1 MAKVYMSDPAIPIIK
16 RNESAAMR
24 FSSYIRN
31 SRSKTVF
38 QGQPTYLS
46 VRNITFTTANFF
58 FKYVGTPLYYEISLA
73 DGADSRV
80 FYVDHSVFV
89 SAGSVK
95 LESLRPSN
103 TYTVSVVA
111 HYVSDD
117 KYSGNQTISF
127 KTLLAQGAVSDITAT
142 NPINQKYIVD
152 SNNFIGTSFDISF
165 VPLIDNVRYELILSL
180 DNNTGQE
187 PVINIIQ
194 PTVINVSKL
203 PFNTRVDI
211 SVNSIYGESN
221 SIYKYSKK
229 ITHQTLN
236 ESEKSKL
243 SIAKVYNKSVDLS
256 YDNTYVPNVVYSLY
270 INDVSTVSHKEYIG
284 VFDVSDLSID
294 HPYGNTYVSVTYPE
308 SGNEYKNLVSDIS
321 FTTLNEENSHIISG
335 NTIIK
340 NTEIIVEC
348 TNPIGDWKNIYFL
361 KDGVQSDLS
370 NTFRHVFSD
379 LSINTSYD
387 ISVETVYKNNNTYI
401 ETQRLT
407 TLHEGPIKGCMVSHP
422 DIYTTSL
429 NFTPSPNQ
437 ADISAVTYT
446 YSNVNNL
453 ENIVYI
459 SSDTNYVELKDLSDG
474 IPVYTISFESIYK
487 TENRSYPLIISFDTI
502 DTDLNKY
509 NTSTELKVFSVTG
522 NTITLDISKGQY
534 YNSHDISYSSTI
546 LQTGKWSDNKYT
558 IQNLVRDTSYTI
570 GVKSY
575 IDDISYIHKASIVQ
589 RTLNEGAVD
598 ISRVIVSDTSAIIS
612 WTNKTETEDISLS
625 IINNLVYKYTYDLS
639 NLTPNTQY
647 SYSYNTKYTSS
658 KNTYTKYLYF
668 TTLNEYPPDISA
680 TTYFNTALS
689 GNTTIIEVN
698 YTNQR
703 AVKET
708 TINIGGNSYQT
719 AILDFSMISQ
729 YQNYSGNVVTK
740 YKDTPSSGYV
750 SYQTK
755 QYTTDFSFSATM
767 YKPIYTVSSHDI
779 SMDWYDNQT
788 ASYNIIIDNSNIV
801 VDQKNKHVD
810 DLSANT
816 SFDISLKRTYSNRS
830 SPDSTTSQ
838 IIKTLNQGSSFVTG
852 DSIIESWGL
861 GGLNVVLDI
870 SNINQTDVSCTF
882 LNYRRQTDTG
892 NYTPLKNTETTIFD
906 LGVVPDVS
914 YDFFAT
920 TVYKPLTS
928 ELKNVK
934 YTSGSYDSNIFSF
947 KTNRPNAYTKS
958 NVGNWQ
964 DLPSGWT
971 LTSAIISGN
980 DPSSNSTDI
989 RTKYLKPDISNI
1001 ILYKTENKSSVA
1013 SVKRHIDYLLKDYYT
1028 ISYYVAN
1035 HVTEG
1040 FLFSYRQADRDIEYQ
1055 LQLKIISNMKE
1066 VVLWETTN
1074 IVSADVCWNKV
1085 EIKFYLPK
1093 STKDVTFSL
1102 ERTQFEFNNLFIS
1115 DVSIVGNGESFP
1127 TTPFFSLYDDASYN
1141 KSLWNTP
1148 RQTRYKQWK
1157 EIMPYDDSSS
1167 RKVFT
1172 LATNM
1177 TIGFWLYVHDIP
1189 DDNKEKGIFIL
1200 GSALETGCPT
1210 ISINEETLYVKNKG
1224 NVLIQKQHALTK
1236 KIPVYFSIT
1245 FDQKKVSLYKNGEVS
1260 DISYQTSYLSEA
1272 DWEGNIYFGTPSV
1285 PTYGYIMGDI
1295 EMQKFPLSDTQ
1306 VSYSYNNTKTQYSSI
1321 GNYSDI
1327 SGNVIISHDI
1337 VMVGYINTWFV
1348 PIYFSLNNQK
1358 TLRKTIKTYGLSFS
1372 TGSNIGNVSLSLPSS
1387 LPPSLSLA
1395 FWGNSLPTG
1404 NIFDF
1409 NNNGVS
1415 RFKLI
1420 VGNSSIYTN
1429 INTSLKIPTKADLQH
1444 FSWTFNGYTGES
1456 KSYLNGY
1463 LYDISF
1469 NTTRS
1474 LDLSINSFSRSSSTS
1489 GSIGEFQIYNKVLSQ
1504 SEILTAYY
1512 NHYSLDYTYDLSG
1525 GLYRVRLHVPPDSGN
1540 TLVSYHIYGN
1550 NYNLNTVGG
1559 SISANSSISSSY
1571 IDISMS
1577 PTDLNNFNRNVD
1589 LSFNFV
1595 LSDYNIITQVKPT
1608 ITSPYISVDVSGRSN
1623 VLTASQISINESD
1636 TLYMKLNNAL
1646 SDVSYSYL
1654 ISGIDNSQIQGNVLS
1669 GNIQFNQTLP
1679 IMMRQDYKT
1688 QKITNNNMV
1697 FSIANLGLAVSFILT
1712 DSTTNML
1719 TTDLSFAVKD
1729 QPFTIRLDI
1738 PTTNPVLYFPY
1749 KITGNT
1755 FVSPNNSTGVFRR
1768 TNTDISSIDISFQ
1781 VITQSSE
1788 KFILSLDD
1796 NDSEVIVILNDIEV
1810 PTLDVS
1816 GGLDNYQVD
1825 EGKIVDLTIKTPQS
1839 WEDTRAVYFYI
1850 YKTNTEI
1857 TKEDISLDSS
1867 YKNDGSYNYTD
1878 MSGYFSIKSARATM
1892 RFKILP
1898 NKPYSEGTETIKFIL
1913 SDYRDVSASIVII
1926 DTEKPPSYSWIIT
1939 DTSDNI
1945 ITQINEGGTFKFTLV
1960 TAGVD
1965 SKKDISYNITGITR
1979 DSISSGDTSLSGV
1992 FRGVDSPM
2000 SRTITI
2006 GKDLTT
2012 TGNKTFVVS
2021 TNLGDLN
2028 ILDQYASIIINDT
2041 SQSPN
2046 ITISSTVDRPR
2057 WGAYFSIIVAITN
2070 YNFLTDVQK
2079 GEQLHYKF
2087 YTGTL
2092 ELEDTTNDITVI
2104 SVPGTTANLATDG
2117 IVILRNGQYSAIN
2130 SYMNHTFTFL
2140 CKTADQKTFT
2150 FLLGEEGGKSLNV
2163 ILNKQ

>member
-24 FSSYIRN
+24 FSSYIKN

-73 DGADSRV
+73 DGTDSRV
-80 FYVDHSVFV
+80 FYIDHSVFV
-89 SAGSVK
+89 SSGSVK

-103 TYTVSVVA
+103 TYTVRVVA

-117 KYSGNQTISF
+117 KYSGNQIISF
-127 KTLLAQGAVSDITAT
+127 NTLVAQGAVSDITAT
-142 NPINQKYIVD
+142 NPTNQKYIVD
-152 SNNFIGTSFDISF
+152 SNNFVGTSFDISF
-165 VPLIDNVRYELILSL
+165 VPLIDNVRYEVILSL
-180 DNNTGQE
+180 DNNNNTGEE

-194 PTVINVSKL
+194 PTVIKVTKL

-236 ESEKSKL
+236 ESIISQL
-243 SIAKVYNKSVDLS
+243 SIAKVYNKAVDLS
-256 YDNTYVPNVVYSLY
+256 YTYVPNVVYSLY
-270 INDVSTVSHKEYIG
+270 INDVSTVSHNEYSR
-284 VFDVSDLSID
+284 VFNVSDLSID
-294 HPYGNTYVSVTYPE
+294 QFYGNTYVSVTYPE
-308 SGNEYKNLVSDIS
+308 SGNEYKNLAGDLG
-321 FTTLNEENSHIISG
+321 FTTLNEENSHIISS

-340 NTEIIVEC
+340 NTEITVKC
-348 TNPIGDWKNIYFL
+348 TPPIGVWKNIYFL
-361 KDGVQSDLS
+361 KDGVRSDLS
-370 NTFRHVFSD
+370 NTFSHVFSD

-387 ISVETVYKNNNTYI
+387 ISVETVYENNKYT

-407 TLHEGPIKGCMVSHP
+407 TLHEGPIKDCTVSHP

-437 ADISAVTYT
+437 ADISTVTYT
-446 YSNVNNL
+446 YRNFNNL

-459 SSDTNYVELKDLSDG
+459 SSDTNYVELKDLPDG

-487 TENRSYPLIISFDTI
+487 TENRSYPFIISFETI
-502 DTDLNKY
+502 DTDLNEY
-509 NTSTELKVFSVTG
+509 NKSTELSVFYVTG

-534 YNSHDISYSSTI
+534 YNSHDISYNSTV
-546 LQTGKWSDNKYT
+546 LPTGKWSDNKYT
-558 IQNLVRDTSYTI
+558 IQNLERDISYTI

-575 IDDISYIHKASIVQ
+575 IADISYIHKESIVQ

-598 ISRVIVSDTSAIIS
+598 ISRVIVSDTSARIS
-612 WTNKTETEDISLS
+612 WTNKNEVISLN
-625 IINNLVYKYTYDLS
+625 ITNKVLNITNKVVDNYTYDLS
-639 NLTPNTQY
+639 NLMPNTPY
-647 SYSYNTKYTSS
+647 IYSYNTIYKSG
-658 KNTYTKYLYF
+658 NTYTKYLYF

-680 TTYFNTALS
+680 TTYFNTPLS
-689 GNTTIIEVN
+689 GNTTIIEVI
-698 YTNQR
+698 YTNPQ

-708 TINIGGNSYQT
+708 TINIGGNSYQIAT
-719 AILDFSMISQ
+719 LDFSMISQ
-729 YQNYSGNVVTK
+729 YRNYSGNVVTK
-740 YKDTPSSGYV
+740 YKDTASSGYV
-750 SYQTK
+750 SYQTNP
-755 QYTTDFSFSATM
+755 YTTDFSFSTIM

-779 SMDWYDNQT
+779 SMDWYDNQN
-788 ASYNIIIDNSNIV
+788 ASYIITIDNKPISNSIL
-801 VDQKNKHVD
+801 VDPKNIHVD

-816 SFDISLKRTYSNRS
+816 SFNISLKRTYLPS
-830 SPDSTTSQ
+830 SDIIITSQ
-838 IIKTLNQGSSFVTG
+838 SIKTLNQGNSIVTG

-882 LNYRRQTDTG
+882 LYYRRHTDTG
-892 NYTPLKNTETTIFD
+892 DYPFLKNTDTTIFD
-906 LGVVPDVS
+906 LVVERDIS

-920 TVYKPLTS
+920 TVYKTLTS

-934 YTSGSYDSNIFSF
+934 YTSGSYNSNIYSF
-947 KTNRPNAYTKS
+947 KPNQTKPYTES

-964 DLPSGWT
+964 DLQSGWT
-971 LTSAIISGN
+971 RNSAIISAN
-980 DPSSNSTDI
+980 DQTSTNI
-989 RTKYLKPDISNI
+989 KTKYLKPDISNI

-1013 SVKRHIDYLLKDYYT
+1013 SVKRHIDYLLKDFYT
-1028 ISYYVAN
+1028 IRYYVAN
-1035 HVTEG
+1035 HVAEG
-1040 FLFSYRQADRDIEYQ
+1040 FPFSYRQADRDIEYQ
-1055 LQLKIISNMKE
+1055 LKIISNMSK
-1066 VVLWETTN
+1066 VVLWETTK
-1074 IVSADVCWNKV
+1074 IVSTDVSWNKV
-1085 EIKFYLPK
+1085 EIKFYLPN
-1093 STKDVTFSL
+1093 SAKDVTFSL

-1115 DVSIVGNGESFP
+1115 DVSIVGNGKSFP
-1127 TTPFFSLYDDASYN
+1127 TSSFFSPYDHASYN

-1148 RQTRYKQWK
+1148 RQTRYSKTWK
-1157 EIMPYDDSSS
+1157 EIMEPDDPSSS

-1200 GSALETGCPT
+1200 GSGLETGCPT

-1224 NVLIQKQHALTK
+1224 TVLIQKQYALTK

-1245 FDQKKVSLYKNGEVS
+1245 FDQKKVSLYKNGVADVS
-1260 DISYQTSYLSEA
+1260 YCSLSYLSEA

-1285 PTYGYIMGDI
+1285 LTYGYIMHTI
-1295 EMQKFPLSDTQ
+1295 EMQPFPLSDTQ
-1306 VSYSYNNTKTQYSSI
+1306 VSDSYDNTKTQYSSI

-1327 SGNVIISHDI
+1327 SGNVIISNNIMSGSIHSSTVSID
-1337 VMVGYINTWFV
+1337 
-1348 PIYFSLNNQK
+1348 FSLNNQK
-1358 TLRKTIKTYGLSFS
+1358 TLRKTISTYDLSFP
-1372 TGSNIGNVSLSLPSS
+1372 TGSGVVTLSLPS

-1409 NNNGVS
+1409 KDNNVS
-1415 RFKLI
+1415 LFKLI
-1420 VGNSSIYTN
+1420 VDNSSIYTN
-1429 INTSLKIPTKADLQH
+1429 INTSLKIPMNVDLQH
-1444 FSWTFNGYTGES
+1444 FSWTFDGYTGES

-1463 LYDISF
+1463 LYDISV
-1469 NTTRS
+1469 NTP
-1474 LDLSINSFSRSSSTS
+1474 LSSNLNINSFSRSSSTS

-1525 GLYRVRLHVPPDSGN
+1525 LYRVRLHVPSSSG
-1540 TLVSYHIYGN
+1540 TTPVSYHIYGN

-1559 SISANSSISSSY
+1559 NISTSSGTTISSRY

-1577 PTDLNNFNRNVD
+1577 PTDLNNFNGYGD
-1589 LSFNFV
+1589 SSFNFV
-1595 LSDYNIITQVKPT
+1595 LSDYNIITQVKSRK
-1608 ITSPYISVDVSGRSN
+1608 SPYISVDVSGRSN

-1654 ISGIDNSQIQGNVLS
+1654 ISGIDNSQIQGNVLF
-1669 GNIQFNQTLP
+1669 GNIQLNKSLE
-1679 IMMRQDYKT
+1679 IKMRQDYKT
-1688 QKITNNNMV
+1688 QNTTNNNMV
-1697 FSIANLGLAVSFILT
+1697 FSIANLGLAVSFILI
-1712 DSTTNML
+1712 DSTKNML
-1719 TTDLSFAVKD
+1719 TTDLSFAK
-1729 QPFTIRLDI
+1729 F
-1738 PTTNPVLYFPY
+1738 
-1749 KITGNT
+1749 GNT
-1755 FVSPNNSTGVFRR
+1755 FVISLIPPTNNVVDFSYTITKGSTFVFPSDSSGVFHR
-1768 TNTDISSIDISFQ
+1768 TDTGISSIDLSF
-1781 VITQSSE
+1781 VVTTQLSSE

-1816 GGLDNYQVD
+1816 GGLNNYQVD
-1825 EGKIVDLTIKTPQS
+1825 EGQIVDLTIKTPQK
-1839 WEDTRAVYFYI
+1839 WADNRYVYFYI
-1850 YKTNTEI
+1850 DTTNTGI
-1857 TKEDISLDSS
+1857 TKEDISRDLS
-1867 YKNDGSYNYTD
+1867 YNNDGSYNYIG
-1878 MSGYFSIKSARATM
+1878 MSGYFSIQSARATM
-1892 RFKILP
+1892 RFNIAP
-1898 NKPYSEGTETIKFIL
+1898 NKPYSEGTETLKFIL
-1913 SDYRDVSASIVII
+1913 SEYLDVSASIVIL
-1926 DTEKPPSYSWIIT
+1926 DTVKPPSFSWSIT
-1939 DTSDNI
+1939 DVSDNV

-1960 TAGVD
+1960 TSGVD
-1965 SKKDISYNITGITR
+1965 SRKDISYNITGITR
-1979 DSISSGDTSLSGV
+1979 DSISISDNTLLSGV
-1992 FRGVDSPM
+1992 FNVGGQM

-2006 GKDLTT
+2006 ENDLTT

-2057 WGAYFSIIVAITN
+2057 MGAYFSIIVAITN

-2092 ELEDTTNDITVI
+2092 EDTNADI
-2104 SVPGTTANLATDG
+2104 SVPGTTNPATDG
-2117 IVILRNGQYSAIN
+2117 IIIIRNGQYSAIN

-2150 FLLGEEGGKSLNV
+2150 FLLGEEGGKSLTV
-2163 ILNKQ
+2163 VLNKQ